1 MGVTR
6 WRTGPPFDTMTTQTT
21 YNFPADF
28 RTEVFINQDNSIT
41 ILQITNDINDQ
52 EVIITIG
59 SKKRAIEIAR
69 AIRHLAVLAD
79 FKQEDMEP

>member
-1 MGVTR
+1 
-6 WRTGPPFDTMTTQTT
+6 MTTQTT

-41 ILQITNDINDQ
+41 IRQITDDINDP
-52 EVIITIG
+52 EVIISIG
-59 SKKRAIEIAR
+59 SKKRAVKIAR
-69 AIRHLAVLAD
+69 AIRQLAGLTD

>member
-1 MGVTR
+1 
-6 WRTGPPFDTMTTQTT
+6 MTTQTT